1 MSDNPPSGLEDV
13 RRIREILFGE
23 QAKQI
28 VDRIDILEQQIA
40 SLRRENSMLRQ
51 LLDEEVS
58 AREQS
63 QQQTTT
69 QLNQQMTST
78 RRELFTNLQDMHA
91 ELSQTLDG
99 KDRARQSEI
108 LNLQTALLSESETR
122 HREDVQLSER
132 LVNIDTS
139 IHNHFNAR
147 VDDEIANRQNAL
159 ANLHASLLKEHE
171 HRAGVLQA
179 LQSALTGYSQSMASS
194 NLAVSPAP
202 ANVNEPADSDSQ
214 E

>member
-1 MSDNPPSGLEDV
+1 MSDNTPSGLEDV

-91 ELSQTLDG
+91 ELSQSLDS

-108 LNLQTALLSESETR
+108 LNLQTALVSESETR

-132 LVNIDTS
+132 LVKTDTT
-139 IHNHFNAR
+139 IQQHFNAR
-147 VDDEIANRQNAL
+147 LDEEIANRQNAL

-179 LQSALTGYSQSMASS
+179 LQNALTSYSQQMSGSS
-194 NLAVSPAP
+194 LAVNAHS
-202 ANVNEPADSDSQ
+202 ANVGEPESSDSQ